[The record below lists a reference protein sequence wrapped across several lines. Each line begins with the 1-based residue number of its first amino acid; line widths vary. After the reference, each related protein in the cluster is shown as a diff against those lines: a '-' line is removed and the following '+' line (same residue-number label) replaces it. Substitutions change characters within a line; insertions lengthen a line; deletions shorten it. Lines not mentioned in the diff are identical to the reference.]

1 MRDADATPT
10 PPLCRTHA
18 NPIPRCNAAEIM
30 EGA

>member
-10 PPLCRTHA
+10 LCRTHA